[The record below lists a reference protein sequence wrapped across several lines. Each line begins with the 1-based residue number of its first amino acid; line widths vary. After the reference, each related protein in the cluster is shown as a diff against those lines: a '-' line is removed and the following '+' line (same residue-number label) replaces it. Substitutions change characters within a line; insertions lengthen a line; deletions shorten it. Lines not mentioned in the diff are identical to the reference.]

1 MAKNDVQRPDF
12 TKATDDMMLLLESI
26 VKEMFKLSK
35 FNALHQGA
43 TKESEV
49 PTTESDQLNE
59 PPQALA
65 VQKPVIEEENPMNNI
80 VKLMESFLVT
90 QKEVISIINEPSHEN
105 EMDLPSLDKEHEVAE
120 KDIVSGLDQL
130 KQMVIES
137 EMEMSAIAVAAEG
150 ITRYSA
156 LKRLGEQLI
165 QLDEKREAL
174 SNKIS
179 DYFNSLPGRIKER
192 FASLVVGSL
201 QEITNKMENLTQKLS
216 DCITP
221 KTELLPDPKLITEEI
236 SLTPKDQ
243 GVIDINSAADD
254 KSLIEKIKEM
264 LGALEKDIATINTDV
279 KYLEFAFKSKDAN
292 IADIK
297 PLVGIRTELDPKVG
311 TFEALNGNEK
321 SGLKTVASVKEEIED
336 VTLTDYSHHEEEA
349 YHEGVDPDP
358 DVATIPMDEEWIPTD
373 EEYDRMFGY
382 DHER

>member
-12 TKATDDMMLLLESI
+12 SKAIDDMLLLLESI
-26 VKEMFKLSK
+26 VKEMVKLPK
-35 FNALHQGA
+35 FNELHQGA
-43 TKESEV
+43 TNESEV
-49 PTTESDQLNE
+49 PTTESNQLKE

-65 VQKPVIEEENPMNNI
+65 VQKPVIEEKNPMNNI
-80 VKLMESFLVT
+80 VKLMEAFLVT
-90 QKEVISIINEPSHEN
+90 QKEMISIINEPSHEN
-105 EMDLPSLDKEHEVAE
+105 EADLPSLDKEHEVSE
-120 KDIVSGLDQL
+120 KDIVSELEQL
-130 KQMVIES
+130 KQMVIDS
-137 EMEMSAIAVAAEG
+137 EMEMTAIAVAAEE
-150 ITRYSA
+150 ITRSSA

-165 QLDEKREAL
+165 QLDEKRETL

-179 DYFNSLPGRIKER
+179 DYFNNLPGRIKEG

-201 QEITNKMENLTQKLS
+201 QEITNKMENLTRKLS

-221 KTELLPDPKLITEEI
+221 KTELLPDPKLITKEQ
-236 SLTPKDQ
+236 SLNLKDR
-243 GVIDINSAADD
+243 GIIDINSATDD
-254 KSLIEKIKEM
+254 KSLIEKIKEL
-264 LGALEKDIATINTDV
+264 LGVLEKDMATIPTDI
-279 KYLEFAFKSKDAN
+279 KYLEFALKSKDATMD
-292 IADIK
+292 DIK

-311 TFEALNGNEK
+311 TFESLNGNEK

-358 DVATIPMDEEWIPTD
+358 DVATIPTD